1 MTEPA
6 GWNEDEEALA
16 GLYEEWETDDLVH
29 AVTVDAA
36 GYTPEAL
43 ALLRRELEKRNV
55 APAEQ
60 QVIAETEATRR
71 YENLV
76 GVKGWLLLF
85 VVVLTFNSLVLI
97 LVTPSAWAPGLSLSA
112 RLLFLGPFL
121 LGLLGLVTTVLL
133 VRRYRWAPH
142 WAMTWLILNI
152 AIGIGSRFFLNGS
165 MPLIPALLGGLLWT
179 RYFMVSKRVKATY
192 GEAPALRDSDL
203 SFPQGSDHKNNPYAP
218 PGGGQPD

>member
-1 MTEPA
+1 MSEPTA
-6 GWNEDEEALA
+6 WNKDEEALA
-16 GLYEEWETDDLVH
+16 GLYEVWETDDLVH

-85 VVVLTFNSLVLI
+85 VVVLTFNSLFMI
-97 LVTPSAWAPGLSLSA
+97 LLTPVWPTRGITLSV
-112 RLLFLGPFL
+112 RLLLLMPFL
-121 LGLLGLVTTVLL
+121 LGLLGLVTVVLL
-133 VRRYRWAPH
+133 ATRKRRAPEWAI
-142 WAMTWLILNI
+142 AWLFLNI
-152 AIGIGSRFFLNGS
+152 AVGIGSKFFANGS
-165 MPLIPALLGGLLWT
+165 LLLLPSIMGGLFWI

-192 GEAPALRDSDL
+192 GEPPALRDSDL
-203 SFPQGSDHKNNPYAP
+203 SFPQDSNQKNNPYAP
-218 PGGGQPD
+218 PGGHRAD